1 MGIQLGLAHRTVRC
15 PRLADI
21 EPAALGNRQS
31 CTTINH
37 RIVQWC
43 TRVSGESSATN
54 SSVSGNEKGDVAK
67 NHRTVRWCT
76 GLSGE
81 PTALAANG
89 RLRNLRAT
97 RVLLQRSVGHI
108 GLSGVHRTVSGAPT
122 SPEEQRSDAPDMEGD
137 RAPDM
142 NSGCRVHHSIE
153 GRNCLPSWSP
163 TAPSCLEAVK
173 ETPMRME
180 ENTKHSLSILRHP
193 DSAPTHL
200 IHCVSDLSSI
210 RVVNSLC
217 CPLSSSLHLC
227 A

>member
-1 MGIQLGLAHRTVRC
+1 MGYSRENDRGVR
-15 PRLADI
+15 L
-21 EPAALGNRQS
+21 
-31 CTTINH
+31 
-37 RIVQWC
+37 
-43 TRVSGESSATN
+43 
-54 SSVSGNEKGDVAK
+54 KF
-67 NHRTVRWCT
+67 T

-81 PTALAANG
+81 PKALEANG
-89 RLRNLRAT
+89 RLRNPRAT
-97 RVLLQRSVGHI
+97 GGPQQRSVGHT
-108 GLSGVHRTVSGAPT
+108 GLSGALT

-142 NSGCRVHHSIE
+142 NSGCPVHHSIE